1 MRKLQHTYSWFL
13 IPACT
18 SALLAAAGCSLDERT
33 SVPGD
38 SAVLTAE
45 MCSPMTKAEGADFAE
60 GTKYLL
66 FAAETGSDNLLDW
79 TDPLLYADEGTER
92 NDHTI
97 DYGTPL
103 TYGDSPLNFYGITY
117 GNTTVPGS
125 DEDPAV
131 AISRQPITPSITI
144 SSGDPLPDLM
154 YSNNLTLCT
163 VSDGYR
169 LQMDYRHA
177 FSKIKFMIVKQ
188 DESDKDEADR
198 KLEDV
203 TLQKIQ
209 ITGTHAEGTLNIVN
223 GAWTLHDN
231 DEDTTVR
238 TYFEASSPEEL
249 KIETTAVSVPTTG
262 TGISDGLLI
271 FPNQDS
277 QNAQNP
283 RELSIAV
290 TLSGLEENPKT
301 VSFPLRNVDE
311 TGKDTG
317 PFIFESNHEYTLLIT
332 VLDDDV
338 RTIAIAPQVY
348 EDIIVPLDPP
358 LGQPVTFAN
367 LMWMDRNL
375 GATSADCENDW
386 ENTRGYYYQYGRN
399 IPYIL
404 DTAAYNNASSK
415 KPVWPFIYTY
425 NQYGEKVYDKYN
437 ARQRIETEDGETIY
451 VRGRENIAVNPGDSG
466 FYRFILDLGSGIWMY
481 DDVSDTEDDF
491 VNTFWTSSAE
501 NHPCPK
507 GWRLPTK
514 EDFASFMPDITLD
527 APWDTRFHEPQR
539 YKGAVLKMQEELVYG
554 KIENEQGVEE
564 SAIYILKNQ
573 GTTECYRIKIVMKE
587 SNIKGKYYFEFAYY
601 PGTPEMT
608 FMDLTTHDKFVASM
622 TETDGRFDWT
632 TPSSIMQVPAVGF
645 LHPHGG
651 DILDG
656 DGENAI
662 LRTSEHSGSGT
673 NWVCYLRNSWKFGL
687 INSSRKALGDQI
699 RCVRDVNVQE

>member
-1 MRKLQHTYSWFL
+1 MRR
-13 IPACT
+13 IPANFQ
-18 SALLAAAGCSLDERT
+18 SQLLCP
-33 SVPGD
+33 VW
-38 SAVLTAE
+38 
-45 MCSPMTKAEGADFAE
+45 K
-60 GTKYLL
+60 
-66 FAAETGSDNLLDW
+66 
-79 TDPLLYADEGTER
+79 
-92 NDHTI
+92 
-97 DYGTPL
+97 
-103 TYGDSPLNFYGITY
+103 
-117 GNTTVPGS
+117 
-125 DEDPAV
+125 
-131 AISRQPITPSITI
+131 
-144 SSGDPLPDLM
+144 
-154 YSNNLTLCT
+154 
-163 VSDGYR
+163 
-169 LQMDYRHA
+169 
-177 FSKIKFMIVKQ
+177 
-188 DESDKDEADR
+188 
-198 KLEDV
+198 
-203 TLQKIQ
+203 
-209 ITGTHAEGTLNIVN
+209 
-223 GAWTLHDN
+223 
-231 DEDTTVR
+231 
-238 TYFEASSPEEL
+238 
-249 KIETTAVSVPTTG
+249 
-262 TGISDGLLI
+262 
-271 FPNQDS
+271 
-277 QNAQNP
+277 NP

-290 TLSGLEENPKT
+290 TLSGLEESPKT

-311 TGKDTG
+311 SGKDTG

-404 DTAAYNNASSK
+404 DTATYNNASSK

-425 NQYGEKVYDKYN
+425 NQHGEKVYDKYN

>member
-1 MRKLQHTYSWFL
+1 
-13 IPACT
+13 
-18 SALLAAAGCSLDERT
+18 
-33 SVPGD
+33 
-38 SAVLTAE
+38 
-45 MCSPMTKAEGADFAE
+45 MTKAEGADFAE

-66 FAAETGSDNLLDW
+66 FAAETDSDNLPDW
-79 TDPLLYADEGTER
+79 TVPLLYAQEGTER

-117 GNTTVPGS
+117 GDTTVRGS
-125 DEDPAV
+125 AEDPAV
-131 AISRQPITPSITI
+131 AISRQPETPSITI
-144 SSGDPLPDLM
+144 SSKDPLPDLM

-198 KLEDV
+198 KLEGV

-209 ITGTHAEGTLNIVN
+209 ITGTHAKGTLDIVN
-223 GAWTLHDN
+223 GAWILSNN

-249 KIETTAVSVPTTG
+249 KIRTTAVSVPPT

-290 TLSGLEENPKT
+290 TLSGLEENHKT

-348 EDIIVPLDPP
+348 EDIIVQLDPP

-404 DTAAYNNASSK
+404 DTAEYNNASSK

-425 NQYGEKVYDKYN
+425 NQYGEKVYNKYD
-437 ARQRIETEDGETIY
+437 AKQSVTTADGETIQ

-466 FYRFILDLGSGIWMY
+466 FYRFILDLGSGTWMY
-481 DDVSDTEDDF
+481 DDVNNTEDEF

-514 EDFASFMPDITLD
+514 EDFASFMPDITLG

-554 KIENEQGVEE
+554 KIKNEQGEYE

-573 GTTECYRIKIVMKE
+573 GLPECYRIKIVMKE
-587 SNIKGKYYFEFAYY
+587 SNIEGKYYFEFAYY

-608 FMDLTTHDKFVASM
+608 FMDLRTHDEFVASM
-622 TETDGRFDWT
+622 AEGRFDWT

-673 NWVCYLRNSWKFGL
+673 NWVCYLRNSWQFGL

>member
-1 MRKLQHTYSWFL
+1 MINTHYSHFL
-13 IPACT
+13 IVPVCV
-18 SALLAAAGCSLDERT
+18 SALLTAAGCSLKD
-33 SVPGD
+33 SPFVPGD
-38 SAVLTAE
+38 KAVLSAE
-45 MCSPMTKAEGADFAE
+45 RCRPITRAEDTQFE
-60 GTKYLL
+60 VGTKYLL
-66 FAAETGSDNLLDW
+66 FAAETGTDAVPDW
-79 TDPLLYADEGTER
+79 DTALLYAAEGTER

-125 DEDPAV
+125 AEDPAV
-131 AISRQPITPSITI
+131 AISRQPGTPSITI

-198 KLEDV
+198 KLDDV
-203 TLQKIQ
+203 TLQKIE
-209 ITGTHAEGTLNIVN
+209 ICGTHKSGILGIVN
-223 GAWTLHDN
+223 GLWSYHN
-231 DEDTTVR
+231 DENTTTR
-238 TYFEASSPEEL
+238 TYFDSSEPSSPEEM
-249 KIETTAVSVPTTG
+249 KIGTTAVSVPTTG

-277 QNAQNP
+277 QNAQNSC
-283 RELSIAV
+283 ELSIAV
-290 TLSGLEENPKT
+290 TLSGLEESPKT

-311 TGKDTG
+311 TGNDTG

-415 KPVWPFIYTY
+415 QPVWPFIYTY
-425 NQYGEKVYDKYN
+425 NQHGKKVYGKYD
-437 ARQRIETEDGETIY
+437 ARQSVTTAEGETIQ

-466 FYRFILDLGSGIWMY
+466 FYRFILDLGSGTWMY
-481 DDVSDTEDDF
+481 DDVSNTEDEF

-608 FMDLTTHDKFVASM
+608 FMDLKTHDEFVASM
-622 TETDGRFDWT
+622 TDGRFDWT

>member
-66 FAAETGSDNLLDW
+66 FAAETDSDNLPDW
-79 TDPLLYADEGTER
+79 TVPLLYAQEGTER

-117 GNTTVPGS
+117 GDTTVRGS
-125 DEDPAV
+125 AEDPAV
-131 AISRQPITPSITI
+131 AISRQPETPSITI
-144 SSGDPLPDLM
+144 SSKDPLPDLM

-198 KLEDV
+198 KLEGV

-209 ITGTHAEGTLNIVN
+209 ITGTHAKGTLDIVN
-223 GAWTLHDN
+223 GAWILSNN

-249 KIETTAVSVPTTG
+249 KIRTTAVSVPPT

-290 TLSGLEENPKT
+290 TLSGLEENHKT

-348 EDIIVPLDPP
+348 EDIIVQLDPP

-404 DTAAYNNASSK
+404 DTAEYNNASSK

-425 NQYGEKVYDKYN
+425 NQYGEKVYNKYD
-437 ARQRIETEDGETIY
+437 AKQSVTTADGETIQ

-466 FYRFILDLGSGIWMY
+466 FYRFILDLGSGTWMY
-481 DDVSDTEDDF
+481 DDVNNTEDEF

-514 EDFASFMPDITLD
+514 EDFASFMPDITLG

-554 KIENEQGVEE
+554 KIKNEQGEYE

-573 GTTECYRIKIVMKE
+573 GLPECYRIKIVMKE
-587 SNIKGKYYFEFAYY
+587 SNIEGKYYFEFAYY

-608 FMDLTTHDKFVASM
+608 FMDLRTHDEFVASM
-622 TETDGRFDWT
+622 AEGRFDWT

-673 NWVCYLRNSWKFGL
+673 NWVCYLRNSWQFGL